1 MYSEFAPFSLKN
13 NTLFSEEFD
22 DLYSS
27 AKGAVAECN
36 HVFIKGNN
44 LNERFENLGENSKF
58 YIGEI
63 GFGIGI
69 NFLTTCKSWLDH
81 TKQNQVLEFYSF
93 DKYLFRLS
101 DFIKLNVSC
110 PDLKEYISELERNY
124 PRNIQGAQ
132 KISLFGGRIIL
143 NLIIGEIDNTQ
154 EYIKLMDKV
163 DAWYFD
169 GFSPSKN
176 PDLWSIKLFKCIH
189 KSCHENTTFSTY
201 TSSGLVK
208 NNLTESGFNHS
219 RAMGFS
225 DKRHMLKGTVDTQL
239 KKNTSNTKVAVI
251 GSGIAGCVLSY
262 TLAKKGIEVDLY
274 EKSDSICSGASSHE
288 LLVTYPRLS
297 AHDTAFGSFTL
308 HSYIFATN
316 FYKQLK
322 TDTWKKTGV
331 IILNHDAATEK
342 RQSSLLEKRAD
353 GEIYRY
359 IDPDEASEISGI
371 DIKLNG
377 LIYEDAGYIL
387 PEEMCKFLIE
397 SPKINIFTSSH
408 IKSIKKNR
416 EVFNLNIGEKKFE
429 YQNVCVCA
437 GSETANIVDI
447 DGISIKRGQV
457 THIESLDNVSRIKL
471 PICAKGYISP
481 RVNNIHLVGSSY
493 SDIED
498 TDLSEEEHLYNLNN
512 LKLVIDEEMNVITGQ
527 TGHRAV
533 SKDHMP
539 VVGMKDGIYIN
550 TCHGSRASVTAPISA
565 EIIASMIVDE
575 APPLM
580 GRELESLS
588 PERFN

>member
-101 DFIKLNVSC
+101 DFKTLNVSC

-359 IDPDEASEISGI
+359 IDPDEASELSGI

-416 EVFNLNIGEKKFE
+416 EVFNLNIGKKKFE

-457 THIESLDNVSRIKL
+457 THIESLDNISRIKL

-493 SDIED
+493 SDSED

>member
-1 MYSEFAPFSLKN
+1 MYSSV
-13 NTLFSEEFD
+13 
-22 DLYSS
+22 
-27 AKGAVAECN
+27 KGAVAECN

-69 NFLTTCKSWLDH
+69 NFLTTCKSWLNH

-101 DFIKLNVSC
+101 DFKKLYISC
-110 PDLKEYISELERNY
+110 PDLKEYISEFELSY
-124 PRNIQGAQ
+124 PRNIQGVQ
-132 KISLFGGRIIL
+132 KISLFDGRIIL
-143 NLIIGEIDNTQ
+143 NLIIGEIDSTQ

-163 DAWYFD
+163 DAWYLD

-176 PDLWSIKLFKCIH
+176 PDLWSKKLFKCIH
-189 KSCHENTTFSTY
+189 KSCHEKTTFSTY

-208 NNLTESGFNHS
+208 NNLTESGFNHD
-219 RAMGFS
+219 REKGFS
-225 DKRHMLKGTVDTQL
+225 EKRHMLKGNVDTKL

-251 GSGIAGCVLSY
+251 GSGIAGCILSY

-274 EKSDSICSGASSHE
+274 EKSDKICSGASSHE

-316 FYKQLK
+316 FYKMLK
-322 TDTWKKTGV
+322 TDAWKRTGV

-353 GEIYRY
+353 GEIYRF
-359 IDPDEASEISGI
+359 IDPDEASDISGI
-371 DIKLNG
+371 DIKFNG
-377 LIYEDAGYIL
+377 LVYEDAGYIL

-397 SPKINIFTSSH
+397 SPKINVFTSSR
-408 IKSIKKNR
+408 IKNITKSR
-416 EVFNLNIGEKKFE
+416 ETVKLNIGNQEFQ
-429 YQNVCVCA
+429 YQNVCLCT
-437 GSETANIVDI
+437 GSDTSEIFDI
-447 DGISIKRGQV
+447 DGIGIKRGQV
-457 THIESLDNVSRIKL
+457 TNIDSVDSVSKIKL

-493 SDIED
+493 SDSKD
-498 TDLSEEEHLYNLNN
+498 TDLSEDEHLYNLNN
-512 LKLVIDEEMNVITGQ
+512 LKLVIDEEMNVVSGQ

-539 VVGMKDGIYIN
+539 VVGKKDGIYIN

-565 EIIASMIVDE
+565 EIIASMIAGE

-580 GRELESLS
+580 GRELKSLS
-588 PERFN
+588 PDRFN

>member
-1 MYSEFAPFSLKN
+1 MYS
-13 NTLFSEEFD
+13 SE
-22 DLYSS
+22 
-27 AKGAVAECN
+27 KGAVAECN

-69 NFLTTCKSWLDH
+69 NFLTTCKSWLNRA
-81 TKQNQVLEFYSF
+81 KQNQILEFYSF
-93 DKYLFRLS
+93 DKYLF
-101 DFIKLNVSC
+101 KLNDFKKLYVSC
-110 PDLKEYISELERNY
+110 PDLKEYISELELSY

-132 KISLFGGRIIL
+132 KIPLFDGKIIL

-154 EYIKLMDKV
+154 EYIKLMGKV
-163 DAWYFD
+163 DAWYLD

-176 PDLWSIKLFKCIH
+176 PELWSKKLFMCIY

-201 TSSGLVK
+201 TSSGIVK
-208 NNLTESGFNHS
+208 NNLTESGFYHN
-219 RAMGFS
+219 RVEGFS
-225 DKRHMLKGTVDTQL
+225 EKRHMLKGNVDTQL
-239 KKNTSNTKVAVI
+239 KKGVINTKVAVI
-251 GSGIAGCVLSY
+251 GSGIAGCILSY

-274 EKSDSICSGASSHE
+274 EKSDKICSGASSHE

-322 TDTWKKTGV
+322 TDAWKRTGV

-342 RQSSLLEKRAD
+342 RQSSLLKKRAD
-353 GEIYRY
+353 GEIYRF
-359 IDPDEASEISGI
+359 IDPVEASEISGI

-377 LIYEDAGYIL
+377 LIYEDAGYIF

-397 SPKINIFTSSH
+397 SPKINVFTSSH
-408 IKSIKKNR
+408 IKKITKNK
-416 EVFNLNIGEKKFE
+416 ENVMLNIGKKEFE
-429 YQNVCVCA
+429 YQNVCLCT
-437 GSETANIVDI
+437 GSDTSEIFDI
-447 DGISIKRGQV
+447 DGIGIKRGQV
-457 THIESLDNVSRIKL
+457 THIESLDSVSKIKL

-493 SDIED
+493 SDSVD
-498 TDLSEEEHLYNLNN
+498 NDLSENDHLYNLNN
-512 LKLVIDEEMNVITGQ
+512 LKLVIAEEMNVVSGQ

-539 VVGMKDGIYIN
+539 VVGKRDGIYVN

-565 EIIASMIVDE
+565 EIIANMIAGE

-580 GRELESLS
+580 ARELESLS

>member
-101 DFIKLNVSC
+101 DFKTLNVSC

-359 IDPDEASEISGI
+359 IDPDEASELSGI

-397 SPKINIFTSSH
+397 SPKINLFTSSH
-408 IKSIKKNR
+408 IKSIKKNG
-416 EVFNLNIGEKKFE
+416 EVFNLNIGKKKFE

-493 SDIED
+493 SDSED

>member
-1 MYSEFAPFSLKN
+1 MYSKFAPFSLKN

-44 LNERFENLGENSKF
+44 LSKRFENLGENSKF

-101 DFIKLNVSC
+101 DFKTLNVSC

-322 TDTWKKTGV
+322 TDAWKKTGV

-416 EVFNLNIGEKKFE
+416 EVFNLNIGKKKFE

-457 THIESLDNVSRIKL
+457 THIESLDTVSRIKL

-493 SDIED
+493 SDSED

-565 EIIASMIVDE
+565 EIIASMIVEE

>member
-101 DFIKLNVSC
+101 DFKTLNVSC

-124 PRNIQGAQ
+124 PRNILGAQ

-493 SDIED
+493 SDSED

-533 SKDHMP
+533 SRDHMP

>member
-101 DFIKLNVSC
+101 DFKTLNVSC
-110 PDLKEYISELERNY
+110 SDLKEYISELERNY

-359 IDPDEASEISGI
+359 IDPDEASELSGI

-408 IKSIKKNR
+408 IESIKKNR
-416 EVFNLNIGEKKFE
+416 EVFNLNIGKKKFE

-447 DGISIKRGQV
+447 DGFSIKRGQV
-457 THIESLDNVSRIKL
+457 THIESLDNISRIKL

-493 SDIED
+493 SDSED

-512 LKLVIDEEMNVITGQ
+512 LKLIIDEEMNVITGQ

>member
-1 MYSEFAPFSLKN
+1 MYSKFAPFSLKN

-101 DFIKLNVSC
+101 DFKTLNVSC

-416 EVFNLNIGEKKFE
+416 EVFNLNIGKKKFE
-429 YQNVCVCA
+429 YHNVCVCA

-457 THIESLDNVSRIKL
+457 THIESLDNISRIKL

-493 SDIED
+493 SDSED

>member
-101 DFIKLNVSC
+101 DFKTLNVSC

-416 EVFNLNIGEKKFE
+416 EFFNLNIGEKKFE

-493 SDIED
+493 SDSED

>member
-44 LNERFENLGENSKF
+44 LKERFENLGENSKF

-101 DFIKLNVSC
+101 DFKTLNVSC
-110 PDLKEYISELERNY
+110 PDLKDYISELERNY

-163 DAWYFD
+163 DAWYLD

-331 IILNHDAATEK
+331 IILNHDEATEK

-416 EVFNLNIGEKKFE
+416 EVFNLNIGKKKFE

-457 THIESLDNVSRIKL
+457 THIESLDNISRIKL

-493 SDIED
+493 SDSKD

-565 EIIASMIVDE
+565 EIIASMILEE

>member
-101 DFIKLNVSC
+101 DFKTLNVSC

-359 IDPDEASEISGI
+359 IDPDEASELSGI

-408 IKSIKKNR
+408 IESIKKNR
-416 EVFNLNIGEKKFE
+416 EVFNLNIGKKKFE

-493 SDIED
+493 SDSED

>member
-1 MYSEFAPFSLKN
+1 LYSEFAPFSLKN

-101 DFIKLNVSC
+101 DFKTLNVSC

-322 TDTWKKTGV
+322 TDAWKKTGV

-493 SDIED
+493 SDSED

>member
-1 MYSEFAPFSLKN
+1 MYSKFAPFSLKN

-101 DFIKLNVSC
+101 DFKTLNVSS

-416 EVFNLNIGEKKFE
+416 EVFNLNIGKKKFE
-429 YQNVCVCA
+429 YHNVCVCA

-457 THIESLDNVSRIKL
+457 THIESLDNISRIKL

-493 SDIED
+493 SDSED

>member
-1 MYSEFAPFSLKN
+1 LYSKFAPFSLKN

-101 DFIKLNVSC
+101 DFKTLNVSC

-416 EVFNLNIGEKKFE
+416 EVFNLNIGKKKFE
-429 YQNVCVCA
+429 YHNVCVCA

-457 THIESLDNVSRIKL
+457 THIESLDNISRIKL

-493 SDIED
+493 SDSED

>member
-457 THIESLDNVSRIKL
+457 THIESLDNISRIKL

-493 SDIED
+493 SDSED

>member
-1 MYSEFAPFSLKN
+1 LYSEFAPFSLKN

-101 DFIKLNVSC
+101 DFKTLNVSC

-251 GSGIAGCVLSY
+251 GSGIAGCILSY

-322 TDTWKKTGV
+322 TDAWKKTGV

-416 EVFNLNIGEKKFE
+416 EVFNLNIGKKKFE

-457 THIESLDNVSRIKL
+457 THIESLDNISRIKL

-493 SDIED
+493 SDSED

>member
-69 NFLTTCKSWLDH
+69 NFLTTCKSWLNH
-81 TKQNQVLEFYSF
+81 TKVNQVLEFYSF

-101 DFIKLNVSC
+101 DFKKLNVSC

-322 TDTWKKTGV
+322 TDAWKKTGV

-408 IKSIKKNR
+408 IKSIKKNV

-493 SDIED
+493 SDSED

-533 SKDHMP
+533 SRDHMP

>member
-1 MYSEFAPFSLKN
+1 MYSKFAPFSLKN

-101 DFIKLNVSC
+101 DFKTLNVSC

-322 TDTWKKTGV
+322 TDAWKKTGV

-416 EVFNLNIGEKKFE
+416 EVFNLNIGKKKFE
-429 YQNVCVCA
+429 YHNVCVCA

-447 DGISIKRGQV
+447 DGISTKRGQV
-457 THIESLDNVSRIKL
+457 THIESLDNISRIKL

-493 SDIED
+493 SDSED

>member
-1 MYSEFAPFSLKN
+1 MYSKFAPFSLKN

-44 LNERFENLGENSKF
+44 LKERFENLGENSKF

-101 DFIKLNVSC
+101 DFKTLNVSC

-416 EVFNLNIGEKKFE
+416 EFFNLNIGEKKFE

-493 SDIED
+493 SDSED

>member
-44 LNERFENLGENSKF
+44 LKERFENLGENSKF

-101 DFIKLNVSC
+101 DFKTLNVSC

-322 TDTWKKTGV
+322 TDAWKKTGV

-416 EVFNLNIGEKKFE
+416 EFFNLNIGEKKFE

-493 SDIED
+493 SDSED

>member
-101 DFIKLNVSC
+101 DFKTLNVSC

-359 IDPDEASEISGI
+359 IDPDEASELSGI

-416 EVFNLNIGEKKFE
+416 EVFNLNIGKKKFE

-457 THIESLDNVSRIKL
+457 THIESLDNISRIKL

-493 SDIED
+493 SDSED

-512 LKLVIDEEMNVITGQ
+512 LKLVVDQEMNVITGQ

-539 VVGMKDGIYIN
+539 IVGKKDGIYIN

-565 EIIASMIVDE
+565 EIIASMITEE

>member
-1 MYSEFAPFSLKN
+1 
-13 NTLFSEEFD
+13 
-22 DLYSS
+22 LYSS
-27 AKGAVAECN
+27 VKGAVAECN
-36 HVFIKGNN
+36 HVFINGNN
-44 LNERFENLGENSKF
+44 LNERFEKLGENSKF

-69 NFLTTCKSWLDH
+69 NFLTTCKSWLNH

-101 DFIKLNVSC
+101 DFKKLNVSC
-110 PDLKEYISELERNY
+110 PDLKEYISELELSY
-124 PRNIQGAQ
+124 PRNIQGVQ
-132 KISLFGGRIIL
+132 KISLFDGRIIL
-143 NLIIGEIDNTQ
+143 NLIIGEIDSTQ
-154 EYIKLMDKV
+154 EYIKLMNKV
-163 DAWYFD
+163 DAWFLD

-176 PDLWSIKLFKCIH
+176 PDLWSKKLFKCIH
-189 KSCHENTTFSTY
+189 KSCHEKTTFSTY

-208 NNLTESGFNHS
+208 NNLTESGFTHN
-219 RAMGFS
+219 REEGFS
-225 DKRHMLKGTVDTQL
+225 EKRHMLKGTVDTQL

-251 GSGIAGCVLSY
+251 GSGIAGCILSY

-274 EKSDSICSGASSHE
+274 EKSDNICSGASSHE

-297 AHDTAFGSFTL
+297 AHDTSFGSFTL

-316 FYKQLK
+316 FYKRLK
-322 TDTWKKTGV
+322 TDAWKRTGV
-331 IILNHDAATEK
+331 IILNHDAASEK

-353 GEIYRY
+353 GEIYRF
-359 IDPDEASEISGI
+359 IDPDEASDISGI
-371 DIKLNG
+371 DIKFNG

-397 SPKINIFTSSH
+397 SPKINVFTSSR
-408 IKSIKKNR
+408 IKNITKNR
-416 EVFNLNIGEKKFE
+416 ESINLNIEKQEFE
-429 YQNVCVCA
+429 YQNVCLCT
-437 GSETANIVDI
+437 GSDTTEIFDI
-447 DGISIKRGQV
+447 DGIGIKRGQV
-457 THIESLDNVSRIKL
+457 THIESLDSVSKIKL

-493 SDIED
+493 SDSED
-498 TDLSEEEHLYNLNN
+498 TDLSEDEHLYNLNN
-512 LKLVIDEEMNVITGQ
+512 LKLVIDEEMNVVSGQ

-539 VVGMKDGIYIN
+539 VVGKKNGIYIN

-565 EIIASMIVDE
+565 EIIANMIVGE

>member
-101 DFIKLNVSC
+101 DFKTLNVSC

-163 DAWYFD
+163 DAWYLD

-225 DKRHMLKGTVDTQL
+225 DKRHMLKGTVDTQQ

-359 IDPDEASEISGI
+359 INPDEASELSGI

-416 EVFNLNIGEKKFE
+416 EVFNLNIGKKKFE

-457 THIESLDNVSRIKL
+457 THIESLDNISRIKL

-493 SDIED
+493 SDSED

>member
-69 NFLTTCKSWLDH
+69 NFLTTCKSWLNH

-101 DFIKLNVSC
+101 DFKKLNVSC

-163 DAWYFD
+163 DAWYLD

-316 FYKQLK
+316 FYKRLK
-322 TDTWKKTGV
+322 TDAWKKTGV

-416 EVFNLNIGEKKFE
+416 EVFNLNIGKKKFE

-493 SDIED
+493 SDSED

-512 LKLVIDEEMNVITGQ
+512 LKLVIDEEMNVITGR

-539 VVGMKDGIYIN
+539 IVGMKDGIYIN

-565 EIIASMIVDE
+565 EIIASMIVEE

>member
-44 LNERFENLGENSKF
+44 LKERFENLGENSKF

-101 DFIKLNVSC
+101 DFKTLNVSC
-110 PDLKEYISELERNY
+110 PDLKEYISELECNY

-416 EVFNLNIGEKKFE
+416 EFFNLNIGEKKFE

-493 SDIED
+493 SDSED

>member
-44 LNERFENLGENSKF
+44 LKERFENLGENSKF

-101 DFIKLNVSC
+101 DFKTLNVSC

-322 TDTWKKTGV
+322 TDAWKKTGV
-331 IILNHDAATEK
+331 IILNHDEATEK

-416 EVFNLNIGEKKFE
+416 EFFNLNIGEKKFE

-493 SDIED
+493 SDSED

>member
-101 DFIKLNVSC
+101 DFKTLNVSC

-408 IKSIKKNR
+408 IESIKKNR
-416 EVFNLNIGEKKFE
+416 EVFNLNIGKKKFE

-437 GSETANIVDI
+437 GSETAKIVNI

-457 THIESLDNVSRIKL
+457 THIESLDNISRIKL

-493 SDIED
+493 SDSED

>member
-101 DFIKLNVSC
+101 DFKTLNVSC

-416 EVFNLNIGEKKFE
+416 EVFNLNIGKKKFE

-493 SDIED
+493 SDSED

>member
-101 DFIKLNVSC
+101 DFKTLNVSC

-408 IKSIKKNR
+408 IESIKKNR
-416 EVFNLNIGEKKFE
+416 EVFNLNIGKKKFE

-457 THIESLDNVSRIKL
+457 THIESLDNISRIKL

-493 SDIED
+493 SDSED

>member
-1 MYSEFAPFSLKN
+1 MYSKFAPFSLKN

-44 LNERFENLGENSKF
+44 LKERFENLGENSKF

-101 DFIKLNVSC
+101 DFKTLNVSC

-239 KKNTSNTKVAVI
+239 KKNTFNTKVAVI

-416 EVFNLNIGEKKFE
+416 EVFNLNIGKKKFE
-429 YQNVCVCA
+429 YHNVCVCA

-457 THIESLDNVSRIKL
+457 THIESLDNISRIKL

-493 SDIED
+493 SDSED

>member
-1 MYSEFAPFSLKN
+1 MYSKFAPFSLKN

-101 DFIKLNVSC
+101 DFKTLNVSC

-359 IDPDEASEISGI
+359 INPDEASELSGI

-416 EVFNLNIGEKKFE
+416 EVFNLNIGKKKFE

-457 THIESLDNVSRIKL
+457 THIESLDNISRIKL

-493 SDIED
+493 SDSED

>member
-101 DFIKLNVSC
+101 DFKTLNVSC

-163 DAWYFD
+163 DAWYLD

-322 TDTWKKTGV
+322 TDAWKKTGV

-408 IKSIKKNR
+408 IKSIKKNK
-416 EVFNLNIGEKKFE
+416 EVFNLNIGKKKFE

-457 THIESLDNVSRIKL
+457 THIESLDNISRIKL

-493 SDIED
+493 SDSED

>member
-1 MYSEFAPFSLKN
+1 M
-13 NTLFSEEFD
+13 
-22 DLYSS
+22 YSS

-44 LNERFENLGENSKF
+44 LNKRFENLGKNSKF

-101 DFIKLNVSC
+101 DFKTLNVSC

-163 DAWYFD
+163 DAWYLD

-208 NNLTESGFNHS
+208 NNLTESGFNYR

-225 DKRHMLKGTVDTQL
+225 DKRHMLKGTVDTLL

-416 EVFNLNIGEKKFE
+416 EVFNLNIGKKKFE

-457 THIESLDNVSRIKL
+457 THIESLDNISRIKL

-493 SDIED
+493 SDSED

-565 EIIASMIVDE
+565 EIIASMIVEE

>member
-13 NTLFSEEFD
+13 NTLFSKEFD

-44 LNERFENLGENSKF
+44 LKERFENLGENSKF

-101 DFIKLNVSC
+101 DFKTLNVSC

-322 TDTWKKTGV
+322 TDAWKKTGV
-331 IILNHDAATEK
+331 IILNHDEATEK

-416 EVFNLNIGEKKFE
+416 EVFNLNIGKKKFE

-457 THIESLDNVSRIKL
+457 THIESLDNISRIKL

-493 SDIED
+493 SDSED

>member
-1 MYSEFAPFSLKN
+1 MYSKFAPFSLKN

-101 DFIKLNVSC
+101 DFKTLNVSC

-322 TDTWKKTGV
+322 TDAWKKTGV
-331 IILNHDAATEK
+331 IILNHDEATEK

-416 EVFNLNIGEKKFE
+416 EVFNLNIGKKKFE
-429 YQNVCVCA
+429 YHNVCVCA

-457 THIESLDNVSRIKL
+457 THIESLDNISRIKL

-493 SDIED
+493 SDSED

>member
-44 LNERFENLGENSKF
+44 LKERFENLGENSKF

-101 DFIKLNVSC
+101 DFKTLNVSC

-163 DAWYFD
+163 DAWYLD

-322 TDTWKKTGV
+322 TDAWKKTGV

-416 EVFNLNIGEKKFE
+416 EVFNLNIGKKKFE

-457 THIESLDNVSRIKL
+457 THIESLDNISRIKL

-493 SDIED
+493 SDSED

>member
-101 DFIKLNVSC
+101 DFKTLNVSC

-251 GSGIAGCVLSY
+251 GSGIAGCILSY

-416 EVFNLNIGEKKFE
+416 EVFNLNIGKKKFE

-457 THIESLDNVSRIKL
+457 THIESLDNISRIKL

-493 SDIED
+493 SDSED

-512 LKLVIDEEMNVITGQ
+512 LKLVIDEDMNVITGQ